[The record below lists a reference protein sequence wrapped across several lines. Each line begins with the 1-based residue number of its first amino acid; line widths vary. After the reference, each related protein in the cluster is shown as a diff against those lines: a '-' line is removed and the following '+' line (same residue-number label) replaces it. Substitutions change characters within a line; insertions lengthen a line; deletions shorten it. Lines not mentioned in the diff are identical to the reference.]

1 MRRRLVC
8 HVIAVTALVTSSLTG
23 TGTTAGAAASTAGG
37 PWVDAGLAHKL
48 AAGGDVRVNV
58 VTRGRTDLAAA
69 ASAAEAGQVV
79 QTLSRLPVITMHA
92 DQAALERLKRQPGVV
107 SVSEDV
113 PVPPT
118 LAESVPLIG
127 GDVTRAAGLT
137 GEGSVVAVLDSGVA
151 TGHPFLGGRVVA
163 EACYSPAD
171 PGYEATSLCPNGAD
185 RQEGPGAA
193 DSESGPCAAPGL
205 NCSHGTHVAGIVAGD
220 GEGLSDAWGSGV
232 APSAGIAAIQVY
244 SRFDSFASCGSA
256 GPPCLLSFV
265 SAQLAGLEKVLDLA
279 GSGVPVAAVNLSLGS
294 GRYTAAC
301 DDDPR
306 KLAIDSLLA
315 AGIPTV
321 VAAGNSG
328 YTDAVSAPA
337 CVSSAIAVGSTTDQ
351 DEVSYFS
358 NAGPLLDLFAPGSDI
373 VSSVPGGLWQSK
385 SGTSMAAPH
394 VAGALAVLR
403 QARPSATPAELETA
417 LKETGR
423 PIAYEDVT
431 TPRIQ
436 LDESA
441 LGSTPRPGPHQL
453 FPTRARLLAN
463 AQISAD
469 STMAVQVAGAAGL
482 PADGVEA
489 VALNVA
495 AKGDFFNTGS
505 LAVHPSDEQEP
516 DGDVVFYDATRYAST
531 MVWAKVGAD
540 GRIKVD
546 NRSDRPVRVYLDV
559 HGYTLGHAAA
569 SVGGTYHPLTPSRV
583 ADRVSVPP
591 LGSLELVTP
600 GLTAPQS
607 VALSVLVK
615 SASTGTIRV
624 YPAGDA
630 FPVDVNTDYP
640 AGTPVQ
646 FFTVV
651 RPGTDGKINVHNLG
665 SGAAEVTAE
674 VTGYFT
680 AAERASLVKALPAI
694 PVAGGVT
701 IAAGA
706 TYVLRPSETGEIPS
720 SGVSAVG
727 IAVTAN
733 GTANGTVEVV
743 PQGGGAAVRAVAYA
757 AGRKTAGF
765 VMAALRQDGSVV
777 LRNAGAS
784 PVTISVDAYAYFGTR

>member
-1 MRRRLVC
+1 MRRRLVR
-8 HVIAVTALVTSSLTG
+8 HVIAMTALVTSSLTG
-23 TGTTAGAAASTAGG
+23 AGTTAGEAASTAASTAGG

-58 VTRGRTDLAAA
+58 VTRGR
-69 ASAAEAGQVV
+69 
-79 QTLSRLPVITMHA
+79 
-92 DQAALERLKRQPGVV
+92 
-107 SVSEDV
+107 
-113 PVPPT
+113 
-118 LAESVPLIG
+118 
-127 GDVTRAAGLT
+127 
-137 GEGSVVAVLDSGVA
+137 
-151 TGHPFLGGRVVA
+151 
-163 EACYSPAD
+163 
-171 PGYEATSLCPNGAD
+171 
-185 RQEGPGAA
+185 
-193 DSESGPCAAPGL
+193 
-205 NCSHGTHVAGIVAGD
+205 
-220 GEGLSDAWGSGV
+220 
-232 APSAGIAAIQVY
+232 
-244 SRFDSFASCGSA
+244 
-256 GPPCLLSFV
+256 
-265 SAQLAGLEKVLDLA
+265 
-279 GSGVPVAAVNLSLGS
+279 
-294 GRYTAAC
+294 
-301 DDDPR
+301 
-306 KLAIDSLLA
+306 
-315 AGIPTV
+315 
-321 VAAGNSG
+321 
-328 YTDAVSAPA
+328 
-337 CVSSAIAVGSTTDQ
+337 
-351 DEVSYFS
+351 
-358 NAGPLLDLFAPGSDI
+358 
-373 VSSVPGGLWQSK
+373 
-385 SGTSMAAPH
+385 
-394 VAGALAVLR
+394 
-403 QARPSATPAELETA
+403 
-417 LKETGR
+417 
-423 PIAYEDVT
+423 
-431 TPRIQ
+431 
-436 LDESA
+436 
-441 LGSTPRPGPHQL
+441 
-453 FPTRARLLAN
+453 
-463 AQISAD
+463 
-469 STMAVQVAGAAGL
+469 VAGAAGL

-516 DGDVVFYDATRYAST
+516 GGDMVFYDATRYAST

-540 GRIKVD
+540 GRIKVE
-546 NRSDRPVRVYLDV
+546 NRGDRPVRVYLDV
-559 HGYTLGHAAA
+559 HGYTLDHAAA
-569 SVGGTYHPLTPSRV
+569 TYHPVAPSRV
-583 ADRVSVPP
+583 ADRVPVPP
-591 LGSLELVTP
+591 LGNLELVTP
-600 GLTAPQS
+600 GLPAPQS

-706 TYVLRPSETGEIPS
+706 THVLRPSETGEIPS

-743 PQGGGAAVRAVAYA
+743 PQGGGTAVRAVAYA

-765 VMAALRQDGSVV
+765 GMAALRQDDTVV